1 MAGVILSV
9 LAFTIGMAG
18 AIENNTNNET
28 PMVNVTGTPTETL
41 TVTPT
46 ATVTPEADDIKAS
59 AHTGQ

>member
-1 MAGVILSV
+1 
-9 LAFTIGMAG
+9 MAG